1 MRPNSDTKIII
12 KYIKSDQSIGLSKN
26 KNRIQFFNIKKICV
40 QEIVIGCLCVACMTA
55 EFTHLSP
62 GNDQNILR
70 SPKWFIKKKNNGQR
84 RRNEMSYLRST
95 ASIGENGRSFMKYWN
110 YMQLHALVSQ
120 SIFQRCKYEEN
131 PNQCKL
137 FTNFRSFF
145 DSLGGKKKQF
155 AKQNAKEKSL
165 TKLQTSN
172 FDFRSVDLNV
182 VKMYK

>member
-1 MRPNSDTKIII
+1 MARGEEMKCHIWGRRQALAKMVAHLWNIEII
-12 KYIKSDQSIGLSKN
+12 
-26 KNRIQFFNIKKICV
+26 C
-40 QEIVIGCLCVACMTA
+40 
-55 EFTHLSP
+55 
-62 GNDQNILR
+62 
-70 SPKWFIKKKNNGQR
+70 
-84 RRNEMSYLRST
+84 
-95 ASIGENGRSFMKYWN
+95 N
-110 YMQLHALVSQ
+110 YMHLLANQYSE
-120 SIFQRCKYEEN
+120 QRCKYEEN

-137 FTNFRSFF
+137 FTNFRSFI